1 MTEMNIIQ
9 PSVAISEID
18 FKRFGIRTAR
28 AYHVD
33 ESNYNEVL
41 SFCKEQRITL
51 LIARCLSTE
60 LKTAQQMEKDG
71 FILMDTLMYYVRS
84 LIEPIP
90 MDEGIATVRKYSF
103 KDTEK
108 IKAVAT
114 QAFRGY
120 RGHYHADE
128 RLPKHLCDETYA
140 DWAYQ
145 SCINPA
151 FADSI
156 IVAEHEGEIKGF
168 LTLKIRPPLLGE
180 GILFGVSPETQG
192 LGIGRSLMIFALR
205 WFQEQG
211 LNQMLIS
218 TQIVNLASQKIWT
231 RLGFE
236 ISHAYY
242 TFHRWFDEKNR

>member
-1 MTEMNIIQ
+1 MNNHQ
-9 PSVAISEID
+9 PSVAFSEVD
-18 FKRFGIRTAR
+18 YKRFGVRTAR
-28 AYHVD
+28 AYNVN
-33 ESNYNEVL
+33 EANYNEVL
-41 SFCKEQRITL
+41 TFCKDQQIEL

-60 LKTAQQMEKDG
+60 LKIAQQMQKDG
-71 FILMDTLMYYVRS
+71 FILMDTLVYYVRS

-90 MDEGIATVRKYSF
+90 LDEGIAQVRLFSPN
-103 KDTEK
+103 DTDK
-108 IKAVAT
+108 VKAVAEK
-114 QAFRGY
+114 AFKGY
-120 RGHYHADE
+120 RGHYHADD
-128 RLPKHLCDETYA
+128 RLPQHLCDEAYA

-145 SCINPA
+145 SCTKTG
-151 FADSI
+151 FADAI
-156 IVAEHEGEIKGF
+156 IIAEHQSEIKGF
-168 LTLKIRPPLLGE
+168 LTLKIRPPLIGE

-218 TQIVNLASQKIWT
+218 TQIVNLASQKVWT

-242 TFHRWFDEKNR
+242 TFHKWFDA